1 MIVLYRLDHQN
12 IFKYLFISSIF
23 TYINLFM
30 DTLSFFFS
38 FFFFIT
44 KHNCLQLHV
53 ALGILVLFLHLQ
65 HSCRPFHTTA
75 HAKAAA
81 SARTSAAS
89 TSASTS
95 ESETEENNE
104 ADLEAVSTSRM
115 LHKNEIAS
123 LVVLASTV
131 WCAAFFSFCDDT
143 TSGVCD
149 LMSVV
154 TVTTNIFFLLF
165 NIIIFFCFFVKR
177 NHLDEKFQKMSTKL
191 KGKRLTTWVNKLSGR
206 ASRNEAMVQE
216 EVEVGNGGG
225 GGGGGSG
232 SGSGGG
238 EQKTVSKLNP
248 YFSVVEMS
256 SVNIKN
262 NKNKKNCA
270 DDELP
275 TVMPFG

>member
-1 MIVLYRLDHQN
+1 MLTYSWILL
-12 IFKYLFISSIF
+12 LFF
-23 TYINLFM
+23 L
-30 DTLSFFFS
+30 L

-75 HAKAAA
+75 PHAKAAA
-81 SARTSAAS
+81 ST
-89 TSASTS
+89 
-95 ESETEENNE
+95 SETEENKE
-104 ADLEAVSTSRM
+104 ADLEAVSTSRI

-216 EVEVGNGGG
+216 EVEVGSGGG
-225 GGGGGSG
+225 RGGSG
-232 SGSGGG
+232 SGSGSGSG

-262 NKNKKNCA
+262 NKN
-270 DDELP
+270 
-275 TVMPFG
+275 